1 MIKAKLRLGDGLGN
15 GRVWLGSIV
24 RNAQIALQ
32 HAGRQIVPDG
42 EFGQTTLR
50 ELRAFQQS
58 KRIAPNGELDK
69 QAWSQLAPDLAATV
83 EVAQHRIRESLPQFE
98 GDLHWVHEREGH
110 KGHPY
115 WPGGGSGVT
124 LDPGVDLGHVSFE
137 QISEW
142 YGGFLSATELA
153 TLKQAIGKTGE
164 SARVALETIPGINA
178 IPVSSAQAL
187 EVMPRAA
194 KPYWNGIVKR
204 FGPTAVTPAPPSVQT
219 VMLSLAY
226 NRGVGNSGLQP
237 LGAVLS
243 AGNWDG
249 VADIVGAMQQNHS
262 LKGIRSR
269 RQHEAALIRAELEF
283 LRS

>member
-15 GRVWLGSIV
+15 GRVWLGSVV
-24 RNAQIALQ
+24 RNAQMGLQ

-42 EFGQTTLR
+42 EFGRNTLE

-58 KRIAPNGELDK
+58 KGLAPSGEFDK

-83 EVAQHRIRESLPQFE
+83 ETTQQKIRESLPQFD
-98 GDLHWVHEREGH
+98 GDLYWVHEREGH

-115 WPGGGSGVT
+115 WPEGESGVT

-137 QISEW
+137 QISAL
-142 YGGFLSATELA
+142 YGGFLSAPQLA
-153 TLKQAIGKTGE
+153 TLKQAIGKKGD
-164 SARVALETIPGINA
+164 SARVALETIPGIKA
-178 IPVSSAQAL
+178 IRISRAQAL

-204 FGPTAVTPAPPSVQT
+204 FGATAATPAPPSVQT

-226 NRGVGNSGLQP
+226 NRGVGNADLQP
-237 LGAVLS
+237 LGAALS
-243 AGNWDG
+243 AGDWDG
-249 VADIVGAMQQNHS
+249 VADVVGAMQQNHS
-262 LKGIRSR
+262 LQGIRSR
-269 RQHEAALIRAELEF
+269 RQHEAALIRAELDF